1 VPNTVFGTFYGPS
14 PNAVEALGRDSSGA
28 ELFAVLRSEPT
39 TLLPSGQF
47 GEIDIVR
54 VSGATGSVLASYQG
68 LSTSMGV
75 LSAQGHELIVGTSD
89 GNAIVL
95 QLKGTTLTA
104 LSSHSVATASVD
116 AIQAGGDGQVWIV
129 SAQRAECVSAKG
141 QVLWRSTDNGYTAPA
156 GLAIDASNEEQAR
169 LWVSS
174 VWRVDGYQ
182 VGDFDRD

>member
-1 VPNTVFGTFYGPS
+1 
-14 PNAVEALGRDSSGA
+14 
-28 ELFAVLRSEPT
+28 
-39 TLLPSGQF
+39 
-47 GEIDIVR
+47 
-54 VSGATGSVLASYQG
+54 
-68 LSTSMGV
+68 M
-75 LSAQGHELIVGTSD
+75 
-89 GNAIVL
+89 
-95 QLKGTTLTA
+95 
-104 LSSHSVATASVD
+104 D

-182 VGDFDRD
+182 VGDFDKD